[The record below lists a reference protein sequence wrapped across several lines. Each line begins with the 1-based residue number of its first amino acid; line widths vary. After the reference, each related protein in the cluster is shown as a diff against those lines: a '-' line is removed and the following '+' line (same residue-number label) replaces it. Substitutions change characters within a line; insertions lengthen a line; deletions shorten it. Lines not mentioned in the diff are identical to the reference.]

1 VRSARYRPLYR
12 FFFWVF
18 VVVCIGLGWLGSKP
32 AEGGYVWASRFLTAW
47 YFIHLLVVLPLL
59 GLIET
64 PRPLP
69 SSISESV
76 LKKRK
81 AGVAALA
88 LGIGVGLAGLL
99 GSPMPASAA
108 EEAEKPPSLKWSFA
122 GPFGTFDRAQLQRGF
137 KVYRM
142 VCQNCHSM
150 KLLSFRNLGEAGG
163 PGFTPAQVEAIASE
177 YKVKDG
183 PNDQGE
189 MFERPARAA
198 DHFPP
203 PFENDAQARQVT
215 GGALPPDMSV
225 LAKARGYERGFPNFV
240 FDIFTQYQELGVD
253 YIVAVLKGYEDPPK
267 DFTLPPGTQYNKA
280 FPGHAIGM
288 RKPLVD
294 KQVDYTDGTPQ
305 TVDQYA
311 RDVAAFLM
319 WAAEPHL
326 EARKRIGF
334 QVLIFLIIFSGLLYF
349 AKKKVWHEIEKPREI
364 AHGQDPRATS
374 L

>member
-1 VRSARYRPLYR
+1 
-12 FFFWVF
+12 
-18 VVVCIGLGWLGSKP
+18 
-32 AEGGYVWASRFLTAW
+32 
-47 YFIHLLVVLPLL
+47 LPN
-59 GLIET
+59 
-64 PRPLP
+64 
-69 SSISESV
+69 SISEAV

-81 AGVAALA
+81 FGVAALVMGLA
-88 LGIGVGLAGLL
+88 IGLAGLL
-99 GSPMPASAA
+99 GSPMRASAA
-108 EEAEKPPSLKWSFA
+108 DEAEKPPTLKWSFA
-122 GPFGTFDRAQLQRGF
+122 GPFGTYDRAQLQRGF

-142 VCQNCHSM
+142 VCQNCHSL
-150 KLLSFRNLGEAGG
+150 KLLSFRNLGEPGG
-163 PGFTPAQVEAIASE
+163 PGFTPAQVEAVASE

-189 MFERPARAA
+189 MFDRPARAA

-253 YIVAVLKGYEDPPK
+253 YIVAILKGYEDPPK
-267 DFTLPPGTQYNKA
+267 DFPLPPGTQYNRM

-349 AKKKVWHEIEKPREI
+349 TKKRVWHEIEKPREV
-364 AHGQDPRATS
+364 ARGQDPKATS
-374 L
+374 I